1 MVPNPTPR
9 PRPWKRRLFD
19 ALYFTVGVPLIVL
32 LIRLLASSLRL
43 RLGTADTEIYHALLK
58 EGRPV
63 IWAFWHE
70 DLFGVLTS
78 FMKERKGQPAI
89 MISRSHDGEK
99 LARVIKSLG
108 MDAVRGSSSRGA
120 VRGLIELKR
129 WLNEPGDDLRMA
141 AMALDGPRGPRR
153 KAKPGAVLVARQAG
167 AVIIPV
173 AFLPS
178 RRWVFRSWDRTCL
191 PKPFATLRPHLGR
204 PVDPSVLDQSEAEI
218 SEELERTLNDL
229 ITEEPG
235 D

>member
-1 MVPNPTPR
+1 MAPKSTPR
-9 PRPWKRRLFD
+9 RRPWRRRLFD
-19 ALYFTVGVPLIVL
+19 ALYFTVGVPLIVW
-32 LIRLLASSLRL
+32 LIRLLARSMRL
-43 RLGTADTEIYHALLK
+43 RFGAADAEIYHALLK

-89 MISRSHDGEK
+89 MISRSRDGEK
-99 LARVIKSLG
+99 LARVIERLG
-108 MDAVRGSSSRGA
+108 MEAVRGSSSRGA

-153 KAKPGAVLVARQAG
+153 KAKPGVVLLARQSG
-167 AVIIPV
+167 AVIIPL
-173 AFLPS
+173 AFHPY
-178 RRWVFRSWDRTCL
+178 RRWVFRSWDRTRL
-191 PKPFATLRPHLGR
+191 PKPFATIRPRLGR
-204 PVDPSVLDQSEAEI
+204 PVDPSALDQTEIEI
-218 SEELERTLNDL
+218 SEGLERTLNEL
-229 ITEEPG
+229 ATEEPG